1 MSTIINGV
9 TFFQDGVITE
19 PVVQNHVFDYTDIAE
34 KVFKEHDIFLTARH
48 HQTNRYPGRFQ
59 QVRVSN
65 TFCTEPYTMYLTGH
79 HFFSMGAFSL
89 AASNLPLDTLVGRY
103 SSIAS
108 SVHRFPLSHPTTRYT
123 TSMLT
128 YDRNTMA
135 FQKYLADS
143 GNTVDYEPNNGANN
157 GGPLVI
163 GNDVW
168 IGAEVRFVPKP
179 LTIGDGA
186 IIAGGALVTK
196 DVPPYAVVGGS
207 PAKILKYRFPEPII
221 ERLMALKWWQYG
233 YGDLNVEPG
242 DDIETFLDKVEQ
254 QVADGDLQPFTPPV
268 ATLDDFVEMAK
279 RHEAVEDGQN

>member
-9 TFFQDGVITE
+9 TFFQDGLNPK
-19 PVVQNHVFDYTDIAE
+19 PVVQNHVFPYTDIAE
-34 KVFKEHDIFLTARH
+34 KVFKEHHIYLIARG
-48 HQTNRYPGRFQ
+48 HQTSRYPGRYQ

-65 TFCTEPYTMYLTGH
+65 TFRTEPYTMFLSGH

-89 AASNLPLDTLVGRY
+89 AASNLPLDTIVGRY

-108 SVHRFPLSHPTTRYT
+108 SVHRFPLSHPTKRYT

-128 YDRNTMA
+128 YDRSTLA
-135 FQKYLADS
+135 FQQYLQNS
-143 GNTVDYEPNNGANN
+143 GNTVDYKPNTEPN

-168 IGAEVRFVPKP
+168 IGAEARFVPKP

-186 IIAGGALVTK
+186 IVAGGALVTK
-196 DVPPYAVVGGS
+196 DVPPYAIVGGS

-233 YGDLNVEPG
+233 YGDLAVAPD

-268 ATLDDFVEMAK
+268 TTLDDFVEMAE
-279 RHEAVEDGQN
+279 RHDSIEDGQD